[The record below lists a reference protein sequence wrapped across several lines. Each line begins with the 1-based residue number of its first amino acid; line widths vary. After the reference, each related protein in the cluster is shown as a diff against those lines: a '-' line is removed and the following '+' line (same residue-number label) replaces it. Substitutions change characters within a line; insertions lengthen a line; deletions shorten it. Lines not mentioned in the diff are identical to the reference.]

1 MHALDLDPDL
11 LPAFAAELVARIGE
25 AATFALAGRWPGVR
39 LYVPLRA
46 EIDNQEN
53 GPHPIVA
60 CIGLD
65 AAQKLSDE
73 YGGTVIVVPSCKLAI
88 RARYVN
94 RLVERFYRGESA
106 RDLALSEG
114 MTERGMQ
121 KLLSGA
127 GAMADKRNLSL
138 FD

>member
-1 MHALDLDPDL
+1 MDARDLDRDM
-11 LPAFAAELVARIGE
+11 LPAFTSELVALIGE
-25 AATFALAGRWPGVR
+25 AAAFALAGRWPGVR

-46 EIDNQEN
+46 EVQNDGN
-53 GPHPIVA
+53 GPHPLVA
-60 CIGLD
+60 CIGID
-65 AAQKLSDE
+65 AALKLSDE
-73 YGGTVIVVPSCKLAI
+73 FGGTVIVVPSCKLAI
-88 RARYVN
+88 RARYVR

-127 GAMADKRNLSL
+127 GAMAEKRNLNL